1 MKQSR
6 VFAALCGTFPKSGKI
21 SLNYQ
26 TEISWTTKAKNQL
39 KAHEFKHLFDQYFD
53 AIRRYIYY
61 RSGDRELATDVA
73 QEAFMKLWEK
83 QIPFQLKENVGL
95 LYKMASDLFVS
106 RYRHQKVEWEY
117 LKKLELDLED
127 ESPAERLE
135 YTELKKRYEE
145 ALGSLSEKQRMVFL
159 MSRLDG
165 LKYQEIAD
173 RLQISVKA
181 VEKRMSVALSYL
193 KLKLR

>member
-1 MKQSR
+1 MTK
-6 VFAALCGTFPKSGKI
+6 VFRFKS
-21 SLNYQ
+21 NCV
-26 TEISWTTKAKNQL
+26 TKGFAKL

-61 RSGDRELATDVA
+61 RTGDRELATDVA
-73 QEAFMKLWEK
+73 QEAFVKLWEK
-83 QIPFQLKENVGL
+83 QIPFHLKENVGL
-95 LYKMASDLFVS
+95 LYKMASDIMVS

-117 LKKLELDLED
+117 LKKLEFNIED

-135 YTELKKRYEE
+135 YSELKTRYEE
-145 ALGSLSEKQRMVFL
+145 ALENLSEKQRIVFL

-165 LKYQEIAD
+165 LKYHEIAD

-181 VEKRMSVALSYL
+181 VEKRMSAALSYL
-193 KLKLR
+193 KLKLT